1 MIVTCS
7 NCTTRLQLDDAKVPS
22 RPFTVRCPKCQ
33 FIINAQPPV
42 SGAEGS
48 ALAVASDPPASTRA
62 QRDSNPAPASA
73 YPVENP
79 VEATGKAHGSASG
92 NESDVARLL
101 ASLLQ
106 NGLAESAATKNAAGR
121 TWELRRA
128 LVCTA
133 RPHREMLARMLSQ
146 SQYEIFLADD
156 TTQAIERMREDQ
168 MDVIILDPDFDAMEQ
183 GAAFIKRE
191 INFLRPAQRRRVF
204 FVQLV
209 PNVRSADPHAA
220 FLHDVNLVVNP
231 SEMDDLPRVME
242 RSLRTLNEL
251 YRDFNK
257 ALNVTAL

>member
-7 NCTTRLQLDDAKVPS
+7 NCTTRLQLEDAKVPT

-33 FIINAQPPV
+33 SIINAQPPG
-42 SGAEGS
+42 SGADGG
-48 ALAVASDPPASTRA
+48 ALAAGSDLPASTRA
-62 QRDSNPAPASA
+62 QRESNLAPAPAS
-73 YPVENP
+73 PVENP
-79 VEATGKAHGSASG
+79 VEATGKAQPSTVG
-92 NESDVARLL
+92 NESDLARLL

-106 NGLAESAATKNAAGR
+106 NGLAESAPSKSGSEREWTQ
-121 TWELRRA
+121 RRA

-133 RPHREMLARMLSQ
+133 RPYREILARMLSQ
-146 SQYEIFLADD
+146 NRYEIFLADD
-156 TTQAIERMREDQ
+156 RMQAIERMREEQ

-191 INFLRPAQRRRVF
+191 INFLRPAQRRRVYI
-204 FVQLV
+204 VQLM
-209 PNVRSADPHAA
+209 PNVRTADPHAA